1 MSASRC
7 IGGGDSMLVI
17 SESSLGVALYMLVGV
32 VMIGRLVRD
41 NTTGTKAIMNGEL
54 SDGCNSW
61 RDVMITSALV
71 KNQITCLV

>member
-17 SESSLGVALYMLVGV
+17 SESSLGVALYILVGV
-32 VMIGRLVRD
+32 MVIGRLVYD
-41 NTTGTKAIMNGEL
+41 NTIDTKAIMNGEL
-54 SDGCNSW
+54 SDGW
-61 RDVMITSALV
+61 RDVIITSALV